1 MDEDRRRLWGTA
13 ERVFRRQVIRT
24 GLLAIGGLAIV
35 WLATSDDP
43 DELGPWI
50 VGGVALTGILA
61 FVLVMRRL
69 R

>member
-1 MDEDRRRLWGTA
+1 M
-13 ERVFRRQVIRT
+13 IRT